1 VSAEA
6 APPAGGGL
14 CLWAGSVQRLDFAG
28 RIEAA
33 RTGGFDSTSLFP
45 YEVHRAR
52 AEGIEDAEL
61 RARFEDAGVRVAVID
76 PLARWLPTWRSP
88 GELPPDD
95 PAFGDLEPDEIF
107 AMAQAFGADLITV
120 LALYDPPVSPELGGP
135 AFAALCD
142 RAAEHGLRLQLEFIP
157 GSGLHDLSA
166 AWAVVEAA
174 DRPNGGI
181 LLDTW
186 HFFRSGSSFELLER
200 LPADRIFGLQIED
213 APAAPPADPAHE
225 SLHGRLLPGEG
236 GLDLRR
242 FMAAIAGKLPDP
254 TGPEVFSDALGA
266 LPAAELGRRLGET
279 TRAFLP

>member
-1 VSAEA
+1 MTPDA
-6 APPAGGGL
+6 GL
-14 CLWAGSVQRLDFAG
+14 CLWAGSVQRLDFEQ

-33 RTGGFDSTSLFP
+33 HAGGFDSTSLFP

-52 AEGIEDAEL
+52 REGVTDAEL

-76 PLARWLPTWRSP
+76 PLARWLPTWSSP
-88 GELPPDD
+88 GDLPADD
-95 PAFGDLEPDEIF
+95 PAHGDLGPDEVF
-107 AMAQAFGADLITV
+107 AMAVAFGADLISV
-120 LALYDPPVSPELGGP
+120 LALYDPPVSAQVGGP

-157 GSGLHDLSA
+157 GTGIHDLTA
-166 AWAVVEAA
+166 AWEIVRAA
-174 DRPNGGI
+174 DRPNGGV

-186 HFFRSGSSFELLER
+186 HFFRSDSSFDLLEE

-213 APAAPPADPAHE
+213 APAEFPTDPAHE

-236 GLDLRR
+236 GLDLQR
-242 FMAAIAGKLPDP
+242 FIAAVADKVPPL
-254 TGPEVFSDALGA
+254 TGPEVFSDELGA

-279 TRAFLP
+279 TRAALDSRLS

>member
-1 VSAEA
+1 MSAAEPGA
-6 APPAGGGL
+6 RGL
-14 CLWAGSVQRLDFAG
+14 CLWAGSVQRLSFDE

-33 RTGGFDSTSLFP
+33 RAGGFDSTSLFP

-52 AEGIEDAEL
+52 VEGTTDAEL

-88 GELPPDD
+88 GELPADD
-95 PAFGDLEPDEIF
+95 PAYGDLDPDEIF
-107 AMAQAFGADLITV
+107 AMADAFGAELISV
-120 LALYDPPVSPELGGP
+120 LALYDPPVDPGVGGP

-157 GSGLHDLSA
+157 GTGLHDLAA

-186 HFFRSGSSFELLER
+186 HFFRSGSSFELLDA
-200 LPADRIFGLQIED
+200 LPAEKIFGLQIED
-213 APAAPPADPAHE
+213 APAAMPADPAHE

-236 GLDLRR
+236 EFELER
-242 FMAAIAGKLPDP
+242 FLATIADKLPDLV
-254 TGPEVFSDALGA
+254 GPEVFSDELGR
-266 LPAAELGRRLGET
+266 LPAPELGRRLGET
-279 TRAFLP
+279 TRSLLP